1 MGGGPH
7 QWPRWNGNN
16 DGYLQASLHTSSV
29 SAVRRIAPKVTQA
42 RCIFAGLGK
51 KAWIESD
58 YQFAATVLTNQFFVK
73 AQKRR
78 RPAIK
83 FALELL
89 AIPLFT
95 IFTKPLQLK
104 EINAALYRQK
114 QCKGLKQKYLPPF
127 VDVRL
132 GVHAQQY
139 RGKILSLRRSDKI
152 LIINGLNKYFHHYFS
167 SILLKIKQ
175 LNQRLTKY

>member
-51 KAWIESD
+51 KAWIKSD
-58 YQFAATVLTNQFFVK
+58 YQIATTVLTNQFFVK
-73 AQKRR
+73 AQK
-78 RPAIK
+78 IK

-89 AIPLFT
+89 AISLFT
-95 IFTKPLQLK
+95 IFAKPLQLK

-114 QCKGLKQKYLPPF
+114 QCKGLNQKYLPPF

-132 GVHAQQY
+132 RVHAQQY

-152 LIINGLNKYFHHYFS
+152 LIVKGLNKYFQHYFS

-175 LNQRLTKY
+175 LNQSLTKYCLN